1 MEMSIIKKSIE
12 DMPYKCY
19 LCQRLKLIQILYNSL
34 IYIYAY
40 NVHTIKGIFMYL
52 LEYRYRR
59 NSISK
64 FITQFNLVEI
74 TALKTLRIQCY
85 NFSHI
90 RGRKLDL

>member
-1 MEMSIIKKSIE
+1 
-12 DMPYKCY
+12 
-19 LCQRLKLIQILYNSL
+19 
-34 IYIYAY
+34 
-40 NVHTIKGIFMYL
+40 MYL

-59 NSISK
+59 NSVSK